1 MKFDTVVPDD
11 IINGSEVTYAQG
23 CPITSLY
30 IHVPFCGGKCSYCD
44 FYSIARPDD
53 DAMRMWHRGIL
64 LELTRIADEAD
75 ANQVVLAPLDTIYFG
90 GGTPS
95 YVPPRMISSLIDHAR
110 SLFSLTPSC
119 DITLEANPESVDS
132 PLKTRAFGI
141 WRDAGV
147 NRISFGVQSASNQ
160 LLLTAGRRHTAEGAA
175 FAVTSAAEAG
185 FRHIAVD
192 LMTGLP
198 GQTMTDIE
206 DTLNFIDSL
215 PVDHV
220 SSYALSIAE
229 NTPFYHLWRDSPE
242 LFPDD
247 EREREM
253 THTITHRLQLLG
265 FEHYEIS
272 NFAKEGARSRHNL
285 VYWHA
290 DPYLAAG
297 PAAASYM
304 AGMRRCN
311 PAGIEEWY
319 ALMEDTAGGPFSGST
334 VEETIS
340 EAEACTETIL
350 LGLRLME
357 GVTRERFMQ
366 RHGIDFDE
374 LFGEKLTSLER
385 RGLVFRNAG
394 CVRLTARGL
403 DFADIVARVLV

>member
-1 MKFDTVVPDD
+1 M
-11 IINGSEVTYAQG
+11 
-23 CPITSLY
+23 
-30 IHVPFCGGKCSYCD
+30 
-44 FYSIARPDD
+44 
-53 DAMRMWHRGIL
+53 
-64 LELTRIADEAD
+64 
-75 ANQVVLAPLDTIYFG
+75 
-90 GGTPS
+90 
-95 YVPPRMISSLIDHAR
+95 
-110 SLFSLTPSC
+110 
-119 DITLEANPESVDS
+119 DS

-247 EREREM
+247 ERAREM

-403 DFADIVARVLV
+403 DFADIVARELV